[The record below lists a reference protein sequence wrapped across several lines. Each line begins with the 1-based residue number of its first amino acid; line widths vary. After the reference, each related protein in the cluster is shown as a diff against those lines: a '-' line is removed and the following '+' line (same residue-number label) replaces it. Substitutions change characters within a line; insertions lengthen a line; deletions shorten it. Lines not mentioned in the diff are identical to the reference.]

1 MSEGGFVELEDRMP
15 AEARA
20 ERWQGTW
27 PGGSRLALWVVPNVE
42 HYGYVPRS
50 GQARPVWPRMS
61 PPDVQQYG
69 LRDFG
74 NRVGLW
80 RTFEV
85 LDAERVRVTASTN
98 LSVLVRYPEVRDAIV
113 ERDWEV
119 MSHGI
124 ENTELIYDYAEEEER
139 RFLEEAR
146 ELARELVG
154 QELVGML
161 GPAISGT
168 YRTPDLLAEA
178 GYLYHADWVHDDTV
192 TFVRVRS
199 GRLLSLPYN
208 YELNDSL
215 FLTRGRDVD
224 DWVAAWKVH
233 FDELFRRSQDGP
245 VVCAFPF
252 HPYLVG
258 QPHIVDAFAEIV
270 RYMARTTGVWSATGA
285 EIVRWVLGA
294 PDPGLDGAHG
304 ESGQRERVVA
314 RSGAR
319 AREGGVV
326 PAVVGIPAAEG
337 MDHEWYRYSA
347 LPERGALRWPGG
359 ARLAVVPVVDLGG
372 LEERVDQIRRTTG
385 DVSGGIAQG
394 PRSYH
399 PNLTRW
405 SQRLYGYRV
414 GAWRL
419 LEVLGDLGWRPCV
432 AVDAWCAE
440 HAPGVVDAYVHD
452 LGAEVVAHGRASTDV
467 IDSTMSVDEEGAYL
481 DSSLAA
487 LGRWQG
493 HFRGGWFSP
502 EYAESERT
510 PGLLRARGVKYVLD
524 WPNDEQPYPMAGRA
538 QGMWVL
544 PSFLELDDQW
554 VFVTQGLS
562 GRHWSERLER
572 VVDRLW
578 REGARSGRVL
588 VIVLR
593 PWLSGQPAR
602 LGAVRAGLGR
612 VGALWGVWHAQG
624 SEVVEWSEKAL
635 ARASGADGA
644 PWRWE
649 EGR

>member
-1 MSEGGFVELEDRMP
+1 MTERGFVELEDRVP
-15 AEARA
+15 AEGRA
-20 ERWQGTW
+20 ERWAGTW
-27 PGGSRLALWVVPNVE
+27 PGGCRVALWMVPNIE

-50 GQARPVWPRMS
+50 GQARPVWPRMP

-85 LDAERVRVTASTN
+85 LDAEGVRVTASTN
-98 LSVLVRYPEVRDAIV
+98 LAVLVRYPEVRDAIV
-113 ERDWEV
+113 ERGWEV

-124 ENTELIYDYAEEEER
+124 ENTELIYDYSEEEER
-139 RFLEEAR
+139 RLLKEAR

-178 GYLYHADWVHDDTV
+178 GYSYHADWVHDDTV
-192 TFVRVRS
+192 TFLKVRS

-215 FLTRGRDVD
+215 FLSRGRDAD
-224 DWVAAWKVH
+224 DWVAAWKAH
-233 FDELFRRSQDGP
+233 FDELLRRAEDTP

-258 QPHIVDAFAEIV
+258 QPHLVDAFAEIV
-270 RYMARTTGVWSATGA
+270 RYMARTKGVWSATGA
-285 EIVRWVLGA
+285 EIASWALRASDRA
-294 PDPGLDGAHG
+294 PEAAEGDHG
-304 ESGQRERVVA
+304 RMGHVVA

-319 AREGGVV
+319 VEGDRATDGL
-326 PAVVGIPAAEG
+326 VGMPAAAG
-337 MDHEWYRYSA
+337 MDHEWYHFSA
-347 LPERGALRWPGG
+347 LPLRGALQWPEG
-359 ARLAVVPVVDLGG
+359 ARLAVVVVVDLGG
-372 LEERVDQIRRTTG
+372 LDERAEQIRRTTL

-419 LEVLGDLGWRPCV
+419 LEVLRETGWRPCV

-440 HAPGVVDAYVHD
+440 HAPGVVDAYVEA

-467 IDSTMSVDEEGAYL
+467 IDSTMAADEEEAYL

-493 HFRGGWFSP
+493 WFRGGWFSP

-510 PGLLRARGVKYVLD
+510 PGLLRSRGVKYVLD

-538 QGMWVL
+538 RGMWVL
-544 PSFLELDDQW
+544 PSFLELDDQC

-562 GRHWSERLER
+562 GAQWSRRLDKAVERLWQ
-572 VVDRLW
+572 D
-578 REGARSGRVL
+578 GDRSGRVL

-593 PWLSGQPAR
+593 PWLSGQPSR
-602 LGAVRAGLGR
+602 LGSLRAGLGR
-612 VGALWGVWHAQG
+612 VATRRGVWRALG
-624 SEVVEWSEKAL
+624 SEVVEWAEKAL
-635 ARASGADGA
+635 VDVPGTAGAS
-644 PWRWE
+644 WRFG
-649 EGR
+649 EG